1 MKNAKKLLAL
11 LLALTMCVG
20 LFAGCGNDAPASTPA
35 TSEPASTPAVSEP
48 ADEPAEEPAEDNEP
62 DTLVVQTQNFDGKFS
77 PFFYTNDYESQVLGL
92 THIGLLGTDRE
103 GSIVMNGIEG
113 EVRPYNGTDYTYTG
127 IADLVMTE
135 NEDGTVWYD
144 ITMRDDIVNSDGT
157 PVTIDDVI
165 FTMYVLLDPTF
176 DGISTF
182 YSLPIEGLEAYRSG
196 MESRQAL
203 ILAAGPEGYEATDYY
218 TEEQYNAFWAA
229 FDAAGPKFAQE
240 IVDYCTAAGYGDD
253 VEDVCTEAAAWGYDL
268 AEGATVE
275 DFWAAIVDN
284 FGYDLSD
291 NGINYETAGTSI
303 STFIANELGDMAGEF
318 QAGVQ
323 TGESAPNVSGIQKTG
338 DNSLRV
344 VLTEINANAIYQMG
358 LTICP
363 LHYYGETSL
372 YDYDNNM
379 FGFPKGD
386 LSDVKSVTS
395 IPLGAGPYV
404 FESYE
409 NGVVTLAA
417 NELYY
422 KGCPKIEY
430 ILYKEGQDADK
441 VPGVVAGTV
450 DITDPSYSTETA
462 NQIMEANGG
471 AVTGDVIT
479 TNMVAN
485 LGYGYV
491 GIASKNVC
499 IDTGAGEADWGS
511 EASRNLRKAIA
522 TVISVY
528 RDVAVDSY
536 YGEFAN
542 VINYPISDT
551 SWAAPRVTDEGYK
564 IAFSTDVNGEPI
576 YTEGMTADEKYEAAK
591 AAALGYF
598 EAAGYTVA
606 DGKVTAAP
614 EGGKMDVEVMVGGGG
629 IGDHPTFMALT
640 LASEALKEIG
650 FNFIVTDMS
659 NFAEMTNSVNAGTA
673 EMFAMAWQATVDPD
687 MYQIYHSN
695 GGSNEKSY
703 WIKDAELD
711 ELIMMARQ
719 STDQT
724 YRKTLYKE
732 CLDIVAD
739 WAVEIPVYQ
748 RQNCI
753 IFSTERVNMDT
764 VTPDIT
770 TFWGWAN
777 DIELLEMN

>member
-11 LLALTMCVG
+11 LLAVVMVVA
-20 LFAGCGNDAPASTPA
+20 LFAACGQTPAAPAEPVAPADPAPADPATPA
-35 TSEPASTPAVSEP
+35 P
-48 ADEPAEEPAEDNEP
+48 ADEP

-92 THIGLLGTDRE
+92 THQALLGTDRE
-103 GSIVMNGIEG
+103 GAVVLKGIEG
-113 EVRPYNGTDYTYTG
+113 EVRPYNGTDYTYDG
-127 IADLVMTE
+127 IANLEITE
-135 NEDGTVWYD
+135 NEDGTVYYD
-144 ITMRDDIVNSDGT
+144 ITMREDVQFSDGEYMN
-157 PVTIDDVI
+157 IDDVI
-165 FTMYVLLDPTF
+165 FTLYVMIDPSF

-182 YSLPIEGLEAYRSG
+182 YSLPIEGMTEYRS
-196 MESRQAL
+196 SLAYPANL
-203 ILAAGPEGYEATDYY
+203 ILAANEAYVENEIY
-218 TEEQYNAFWAA
+218 TQEQYDAFFAAFWAA
-229 FDAAGPKFAQE
+229 GEKFAQE
-240 IVDYCTAAGYGDD
+240 IVDYCVSAGYGADSNDVATAAG
-253 VEDVCTEAAAWGYDL
+253 AWGYTL
-268 AEGATVE
+268 EEGATAA
-275 DFWAAIVDN
+275 DFFAAIVDN
-284 FGYDLSD
+284 CGYDLSD
-291 NGINYETAGTSI
+291 DGINYETAGTSI
-303 STFIANELGDMAGEF
+303 TDFIKAELADDAEF
-318 QAGVQ
+318 FFTLTKTSDVA
-323 TGESAPNVSGIQKTG
+323 NVSGIQKI
-338 DNSLRV
+338 DDYNLRI
-344 VLTEINANAIYQMG
+344 VLTEVNANAIYQMG
-358 LTICP
+358 QTVCP
-363 LHYYGETSL
+363 LHYYGDESL
-372 YDYDNNM
+372 YDYENNM

-386 LSDVKSVTS
+386 LSIVKEVTTQPVGS
-395 IPLGAGPYV
+395 GPYT

-409 NGVVTLAA
+409 NGVVTLKA
-417 NELYY
+417 NPLYY

-441 VPGVVAGTV
+441 VPGVISGTV
-450 DITDPSYSTETA
+450 DITDPSYSTEVA
-462 NQIMEANGG
+462 NQIKEANDGT
-471 AVTGDVIT
+471 VSGDVIT

-491 GIASKNVC
+491 GFAAKNVC
-499 IDTGAGEADWGS
+499 IDTGAGQEDWGS
-511 EASRNLRKAIA
+511 EASKNLRKAIA

-564 IAFSTDVNGEPI
+564 VAFSTDVNGDPI
-576 YTEGMTADEKYEAAK
+576 YTDGMTVEEKYEAAK
-591 AAALGYF
+591 VAALGYF

-606 DGKVTAAP
+606 DGKITAAP
-614 EGGKMDVEVMVGGGG
+614 EGGKLDVECMVGGGG
-629 IGDHPTFMALT
+629 TGDHPTFMALT
-640 LASEALKEIG
+640 LAADALKEIG
-650 FNFIVTDMS
+650 FNFIVSDMS
-659 NFAEMTNSVNAGTA
+659 NFAELTNAVNGGTA
-673 EMFAMAWQATVDPD
+673 EMFAMAWQATPDPD
-687 MYQIYHSN
+687 MYQIYHSL
-695 GGSNEKSY
+695 GGSNQKSY
-703 WIKDAELD
+703 WIKDADLD

-753 IFSTERVNMDT
+753 IFSSERVNMDT

>member
-11 LLALTMCVG
+11 LLALTMCVS
-20 LFAGCGNDAPASTPA
+20 LFAACGK
-35 TSEPASTPAVSEP
+35 
-48 ADEPAEEPAEDNEP
+48 EEPAAPAEPTAPAEPVAPAEPAPAEPVEDEEP

-92 THIGLLGTDRE
+92 THLALLGTDRE
-103 GSIVMNGIEG
+103 GAVVMNGIEG
-113 EVRPYNGTDYTYTG
+113 EVRPYNGTDYTYDG
-127 IADLVMTE
+127 IANLVITE
-135 NEDGTVWYD
+135 NEDGTVYYD

-165 FTMYVLLDPTF
+165 FSMYVMLDPTF

-196 MESRQAL
+196 MDSRMNL

-218 TEEQYNAFWAA
+218 TEDQYNTFWAA
-229 FDAAGPKFAQE
+229 FDAAGVKFAQE
-240 IVDYCTAAGYGDD
+240 IVDYCIAAGYGTD
-253 VEDVCTEAAAWGYDL
+253 CATAAPAWGY
-268 AEGATVE
+268 EGVATVE
-275 DFWAAIVDN
+275 EFWAAIVAN
-284 FGYDLSD
+284 FGYNLGDD
-291 NGINYETAGTSI
+291 GINYESAGTSI
-303 STFIANELGDMAGEF
+303 SSFIAAELGDRAGEF

-323 TGESAPNVSGIQKTG
+323 TGESAPNVSGIQKID

-344 VLTEINANAIYQMG
+344 VLTEINANAIYQMT
-358 LTICP
+358 LAICP

-372 YDYDNNM
+372 YDYENNM

-417 NELYY
+417 NPNYY

-441 VPGVVAGTV
+441 VPGVIAGTV
-450 DITDPSYSTETA
+450 DITDPSYSTEVA

-564 IAFSTDVNGEPI
+564 IAFSTDVNGDPI
-576 YTEGMTADEKYEAAK
+576 YTEGMSADEKYEAAK
-591 AAALGYF
+591 VAALGYF

-606 DGKVTAAP
+606 DGKITAAP
-614 EGGKMDVEVMVGGGG
+614 EGGKLDVECMVGGGG

-640 LASEALKEIG
+640 LASEALAEIG

-659 NFAEMTNSVNAGTA
+659 NFAELTNSVNAGTA
-673 EMFAMAWQATVDPD
+673 EMFAMAWQATPDPD
-687 MYQIYHSN
+687 MYQIYHSE

-711 ELIMMARQ
+711 ELIMMARM

-732 CLDIVAD
+732 CLDMVAD